1 MLTVEFSQ
9 VAVTTNSLRVGVVVR
24 YGPEGPVRFAQLVI
38 DDDALDW
45 QALQDL
51 AEYVVRQT
59 NRHLDRE
66 REIEDDLTLPSL

>member
-9 VAVTTNSLRVGVVVR
+9 VAADSSSLRVGLVVR
-24 YGPEGPVRFAQLVI
+24 YGENGPVRFAQMVI

-45 QALQDL
+45 ESLQTL
-51 AEYVVRQT
+51 MQYAVRQV

-66 REIEDDLTLPSL
+66 REIEDDVALPGL